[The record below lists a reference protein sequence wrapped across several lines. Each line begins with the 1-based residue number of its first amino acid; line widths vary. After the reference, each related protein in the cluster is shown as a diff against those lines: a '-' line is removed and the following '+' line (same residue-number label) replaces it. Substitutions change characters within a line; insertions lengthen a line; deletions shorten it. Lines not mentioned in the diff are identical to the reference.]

1 MPHNN
6 WFFDILSN
14 KPASSSTVQE
24 QYNQPILQLVL
35 PFYWSLSVILM
46 LAVWLLGRV
55 SIYYLRYSA
64 VTIWASRNQFP
75 LLQVQIRLFKTEIF
89 LANVWQN
96 QGSDNTSICV
106 HSWPAFTRILK
117 ICDCLSVSKSFQTV
131 KRSCTSNISCCH
143 FLEVLRV
150 AFTRRN
156 EYQVFPARVLIIHLK
171 KKYNWR
177 CELWFRTWNMQS
189 ATRPW

>member
-1 MPHNN
+1 
-6 WFFDILSN
+6 
-14 KPASSSTVQE
+14 
-24 QYNQPILQLVL
+24 
-35 PFYWSLSVILM
+35 M

-55 SIYYLRYSA
+55 SILSVRYSA

-96 QGSDNTSICV
+96 QGSDNTSICD
-106 HSWPAFTRILK
+106 HSWPAFMRILK
-117 ICDCLSVSKSFQTV
+117 ICDCLSVYKSFQTV
-131 KRSCTSNISCCH
+131 KRSCTSNISRCH

-150 AFTRRN
+150 AFTGRN
-156 EYQVFPARVLIIHLK
+156 EDEVFPARVLIIHLK

-189 ATRPW
+189 ATSLDNVYVGPLDLWSMDLRGLTTMDHTPRIAMILWYPDNSR